1 MKASNDYLLAFVKQM
16 DFELKANEH
25 KGDWRNFVDKSEIR
39 RELEYHLN
47 KLSKAENDY
56 AKAIDPEKRQTNKLL
71 IKEYIAD
78 SANILMMLGKAYK
91 LYEKD

>member
-1 MKASNDYLLAFVKQM
+1 MKSHNHYLLAFVKQM

-25 KGDWRNFVDKSEIR
+25 KGDWRKFENIEEIHKELDHHLDKLYRVE
-39 RELEYHLN
+39 ELLRDPNTIERDHL
-47 KLSKAENDY
+47 
-56 AKAIDPEKRQTNKLL
+56 PGL